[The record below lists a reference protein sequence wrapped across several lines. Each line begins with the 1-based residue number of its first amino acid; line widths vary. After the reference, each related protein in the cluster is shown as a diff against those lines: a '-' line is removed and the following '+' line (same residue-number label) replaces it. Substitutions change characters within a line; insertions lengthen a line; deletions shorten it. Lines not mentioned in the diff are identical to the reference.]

1 MEILVPGGGQVGEG
15 DEVGAELLRRGEFL
29 LFTSNK
35 RLILQHR
42 AEIGRSAS
50 VFADPTAPDRSGLQ
64 LVITYEID

>member
-35 RLILQHR
+35 RLILKQR
-42 AEIGRSAS
+42 AEKGRSAS
-50 VFADPTAPDRSGLQ
+50 VLARDRSGLE